1 MDDLAANAQLWGIEP
16 EYYDVF
22 GKRHTAGAETLT
34 RLIAAIS
41 AGHARPIDPRSG
53 SRSRPQ
59 RAFQGDGRRLWA
71 IAVQLYALRSRRNWG
86 HGDFTDLSHLIAVA
100 AARGASAIGLNPLH
114 ALFIDRA
121 EDASP
126 YAPNSRLYLNPLYID
141 VEAIE
146 EFPGAAAA
154 GLQAELA
161 ALRARDMIDYAGV
174 ARVKLAGLQRAL

>member
-1 MDDLAANAQLWGIEP
+1 MDDLATKARLWGVDP

-34 RLIAAIS
+34 RLIDAIS
-41 AGHARPIDPRSG
+41 AGHARPNNDDAVAG
-53 SRSRPQ
+53 ETL

-71 IAVQLYALRSRRNWG
+71 IAVQLYSVRSQRNWG
-86 HGDFTDLSHLIAVA
+86 HGDFTDLSQLIAVA

-114 ALFIDRA
+114 ALFVDHA
-121 EDASP
+121 VSASP

-146 EFPGAAAA
+146 EFPGVAAA
-154 GLQAELA
+154 GLQAELTD
-161 ALRARDMIDYAGV
+161 LREGEMIDRKSV
-174 ARVKLAGLQRAL
+174 V